1 MKKDVLIKISGL
13 QPEVQG
19 DDAIE
24 MTSVGTYMQRE
35 GVWYLSYD
43 EEDEGRLSKC
53 RIKATREY
61 VELTKQ
67 GHITTRLVFTPGEVF
82 EALYATP
89 YGDLDMKLLTKS
101 LTVHEDDDCLD
112 IKLIYELGLNG
123 QFISNCELNISVEEI
138 G

>member
-13 QPEVQG
+13 QPDVQG
-19 DDAIE
+19 DDPIE
-24 MTSVGTYMQRE
+24 MTSVGTCMQRE

-43 EEDEGRLSKC
+43 EEDDGRLSKC
-53 RIKATREY
+53 RIKATQDS

-82 EALYATP
+82 EALYTTP
-89 YGDLDMKLLTKS
+89 YGDLDMKMLTKS
-101 LTVHEDDDCLD
+101 LSIREEDDVLN
-112 IKLIYELGLNG
+112 IELIYELGLNG